1 MGRPNKNLDETSESI
16 HTSSTSVNNKSVSNS
31 TIISNYG
38 SNLISSTDYPDNLII
53 GTLKS
58 PKTGVERRKSND
70 KHIYTKTQR
79 YVVSTSCKFGH
90 LISKSVSEKKPFW
103 ELLGGLFPSPGGS
116 P

>member
-1 MGRPNKNLDETSESI
+1 MGRPIKNLDETNESI

-58 PKTGVERRKSND
+58 PKTAIERRKSND

-79 YVVSTSCKFGH
+79 
-90 LISKSVSEKKPFW
+90 
-103 ELLGGLFPSPGGS
+103 
-116 P
+116 